1 MLDKNYA
8 KWIKWLEY
16 DGSSAFL
23 LSKFVAKRDVLFL
36 SHFLL
41 KKVQH
46 DILQIRINVEI
57 GMQQA

>member
-1 MLDKNYA
+1 MTRI
-8 KWIKWLEY
+8 WRIKR
-16 DGSSAFL
+16 
-23 LSKFVAKRDVLFL
+23 LSIVEIRRQTWCAIFVSFHV
-36 SHFLL
+36 